1 MVISHASDKRSKR
14 INHVQTRERGD
25 SFPKWMRVAIQAI
38 SLIMT
43 GYARRYTNFGVRTGY
58 QEMSREVK
66 YRGTSPLVCSVIS
79 SRAYIERERE
89 IETKIRGLKSSPRT
103 FRRSVGKKTCVS
115 FVSYPGDEDRDTYL
129 FRFSR
134 GIKVIYNM
142 KFFARC
148 VYFFFCILLSRT
160 KKERKGEYVR
170 IYLRR

>member
-14 INHVQTRERGD
+14 INHVQTRERERGLVSKMD
-25 SFPKWMRVAIQAI
+25 AIQAI

>member
-1 MVISHASDKRSKR
+1 
-14 INHVQTRERGD
+14 
-25 SFPKWMRVAIQAI
+25 MRVAIQAI

-148 VYFFFCILLSRT
+148 VYFFFLHLVVEDEKR
-160 KKERKGEYVR
+160 KKGR
-170 IYLRR
+170 IRSNIFTPLKCDFESMEKMSLMYGINGIE

>member
-14 INHVQTRERGD
+14 INHVQTRERERGLVSKMD
-25 SFPKWMRVAIQAI
+25 AIQAI

-148 VYFFFCILLSRT
+148 V
-160 KKERKGEYVR
+160 
-170 IYLRR
+170 